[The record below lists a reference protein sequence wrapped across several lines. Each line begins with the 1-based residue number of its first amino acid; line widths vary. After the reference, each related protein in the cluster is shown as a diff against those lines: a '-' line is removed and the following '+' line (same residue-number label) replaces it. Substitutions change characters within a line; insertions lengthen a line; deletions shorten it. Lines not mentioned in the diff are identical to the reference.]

1 MADVEYTNFDYN
13 MDQLTKP
20 IDLNVTM
27 QGEIMNSED
36 FNNSLLSIQKNL
48 DILYEKTRYLEDS
61 IDYTRTFLDQ
71 KITSFNNKISSI
83 IKSIEDINSINKNM
97 SYLDFC
103 VPFQASM
110 TETTD
115 RNKDYK
121 LKPCDLNEDSKVLTL
136 SARSKQAYSLTSINR
151 TSKLMPYDSNINDLI
166 KGEKYRAIYIED
178 RIQKDGIIEN
188 YTCYLPY
195 AVEVNSINIVPAN
208 SEVYNTTLV
217 YPNGVTERLSDEITG
232 INVNSRMVT
241 HFTFSLKCTNYEAV
255 EYVLDKDLVNED
267 NIWNDLR
274 ELEYNLNYNKDTK
287 VEIEALIE
295 RNSRNPKTGKKITKK
310 YKEGSA
316 NTISVNK
323 YVYTLG
329 IDSIS
334 VAMISLNNDC
344 YFLSNTIETGRFK
357 ENEFLQLAVSDTA
370 GEFSSIEYYIVDG
383 NREVPILPVSEKYVY
398 NERIFPETDLRFK
411 IDDDLYSEGVMKIK
425 KDGMAINTSLSNV
438 IDQYDGVYCVSYQQ
452 DPNVYS
458 YTPINDSIKIKA
470 VIRYYGNTL
479 DIIPYINSINIRK
492 YGGGTLWT
500 QLY

>member
-103 VPFQASM
+103 VPFQANM

-166 KGEKYRAIYIED
+166 KGEKYRAIYIEY
-178 RIQKDGIIEN
+178 KK
-188 YTCYLPY
+188 
-195 AVEVNSINIVPAN
+195 
-208 SEVYNTTLV
+208 
-217 YPNGVTERLSDEITG
+217 
-232 INVNSRMVT
+232 MV
-241 HFTFSLKCTNYEAV
+241 L
-255 EYVLDKDLVNED
+255 
-267 NIWNDLR
+267 
-274 ELEYNLNYNKDTK
+274 
-287 VEIEALIE
+287 
-295 RNSRNPKTGKKITKK
+295 
-310 YKEGSA
+310 
-316 NTISVNK
+316 
-323 YVYTLG
+323 
-329 IDSIS
+329 
-334 VAMISLNNDC
+334 
-344 YFLSNTIETGRFK
+344 
-357 ENEFLQLAVSDTA
+357 
-370 GEFSSIEYYIVDG
+370 
-383 NREVPILPVSEKYVY
+383 
-398 NERIFPETDLRFK
+398 
-411 IDDDLYSEGVMKIK
+411 
-425 KDGMAINTSLSNV
+425 
-438 IDQYDGVYCVSYQQ
+438 
-452 DPNVYS
+452 
-458 YTPINDSIKIKA
+458 
-470 VIRYYGNTL
+470 
-479 DIIPYINSINIRK
+479 
-492 YGGGTLWT
+492 
-500 QLY
+500 